1 MTRLAQA
8 MRDQQGVVLPM
19 TLLALLILSG
29 LLTGFLELSSSEP
42 AIAGN
47 HLMVAQ
53 ARALAEAGIEQA
65 IWALNTSGIA
75 SPLVGTAPA
84 PYDGSRFVATS
95 TGGVQIGGFKVT
107 VTAGAVAYER
117 IITSTGWVP
126 DDTTARGK
134 ARQKIVVT
142 VSNPALIVKDPAA
155 ALAVRGD
162 LHLGGTAIVDSRPH
176 DGAPG
181 GLPPDARFDT
191 SCGSTRG
198 TLATGSISLAGTA
211 ASVWGGTDGNDTPN
225 EYTDTQP
232 TGAIPPGAGDI
243 VTHVAAQLFDQFV
256 LSDADVN
263 ALRAYARTRGTYLQH
278 AAGGKIAFDDSR
290 RLPDGLVFIDTVSGA
305 TLTPATPASEAAAVE
320 IHGQSVFRGTLFVN
334 GSLTIT
340 GHFSARGMVYV
351 QDRLD
356 MDVSG
361 GEVAGAVLSRNVR
374 DASSTSIRSSA
385 AAIGV
390 SFHCNW
396 AKTGGGTIASRWATK
411 HGSYKEV
418 SGS

>member
-1 MTRLAQA
+1 MSTRARALTG
-8 MRDQQGVVLPM
+8 QQGVVLPM
-19 TLLALLILSG
+19 TLLALLILSV

-65 IWALNTSGIA
+65 IWALNTGGIA

-84 PYDGSRFVATS
+84 PYDGSQLVATS

-107 VTAGAVAYER
+107 VTAGAVEYER

-126 DDTTARGK
+126 DDMTRAK

-142 VSNPALIVKDPAA
+142 VTNPALIVKDPAA

-162 LHLGGTAIVDSRPH
+162 LDLGGAAIVDARPH

-181 GLPPDARFDT
+181 GMPPDARFDT
-191 SCGSTRG
+191 SCGSRRG
-198 TLATGSISLAGTA
+198 TLATGAISLAGTA
-211 ASVWGGTDGNDTPN
+211 ASVWGGTDGNNTPN
-225 EYTDTQP
+225 EYTDTQS

-243 VTHVAAQLFDQFV
+243 VTHVDARLFDQFV

-263 ALRAYARTRGTYLQH
+263 ALRAYARARGTYLQH
-278 AAGGKIAFDDSR
+278 AAGGTIAFDDSR
-290 RLPDGLVFIDTVSGA
+290 RIPDGLVFIDTVSG
-305 TLTPATPASEAAAVE
+305 TPLTPAAPISEAAAVE
-320 IHGQSVFRGTLFVN
+320 IHGQSVFRGILFVN

-340 GHFSARGMVYV
+340 GNFSARGMIYV
-351 QDRLD
+351 QDHLD
-356 MDVSG
+356 VHVSG
-361 GEVAGAVLSRNVR
+361 GQIAGAVLSRNIR

-396 AKTGGGTIASRWATK
+396 AKNGGGTVPSRWVTK